1 MSVSVCLFVCC
12 LSASMSPEL
21 HIRSSPNYVLLVT
34 VAHMAALRYVMFFR
48 FMYYDMSAHNGP
60 YGDNGGM
67 SIDTIIAE

>member
-1 MSVSVCLFVCC
+1 
-12 LSASMSPEL
+12 
-21 HIRSSPNYVLLVT
+21 
-34 VAHMAALRYVMFFR
+34 MAALRYVMFFR